1 MNKRIEK
8 KPAEP
13 NMISAG
19 YMVRATYLAV
29 TRTLQH
35 RLKIY
40 ELTSPQ
46 WYFMREI
53 WIQEGLNQRE
63 LSDRVGTA
71 ESTTVSALRVLEK
84 RRLVYRES
92 KPRDRR
98 ASRVYLTEAGKKLR
112 DDVIPIIN
120 SVNDVALSGLS
131 QSETVVLEKALRR
144 IRENLW
150 QSLES
155 DRDQSA

>member
-1 MNKRIEK
+1 MAMSKRVEK
-8 KPAEP
+8 KSAETS
-13 NMISAG
+13 MISAG

-29 TRTLQH
+29 TRVLQQ
-35 RLKIY
+35 RLKVY
-40 ELTSPQ
+40 KLTSPQ

-71 ESTTVSALRVLEK
+71 ESTTVSALRVLER
-84 RRLVYRES
+84 RRLIYRES

-98 ASRVYLTEAGKKLR
+98 ASRVYLTDAGRKLR
-112 DDVIPIIN
+112 NDVIPIIN
-120 SVNDVALSGLS
+120 SVNEIALAGLTS
-131 QSETVVLEKALRR
+131 SELTGLESTLRR

-150 QSLES
+150 ESL
-155 DRDQSA
+155 DI